1 MNFLTELKEGL
12 FISWDA
18 IRAHKLRSTLTTL
31 GIIIGILTVT
41 LMGTV
46 IEGLNAAFMNSISFM
61 GADTLYVSRRSWVED
76 SETAWLRTQRRP
88 TITVAQARAVAERMQ
103 SARAVAPLAQTM
115 QPVSHRDRKSDSVF
129 VVGTSE
135 QYAITGGFTL
145 GEGRFFSAQES
156 DGGRPVC
163 VIGFQVATNLFPRET
178 PVGRRLRIGQDTFD
192 VVGVLEKQGGLFG
205 ARLDNQIIVPILQF
219 VAAFRSNP
227 SVDIQVKAE
236 SLAQLDDTREELRG
250 VMRGVRR
257 LPPGSPD
264 DFAINNQESIQ
275 DVWNRV
281 AGTIAAVGLFV
292 TGLSLFVG
300 GIGIMNI
307 MFVSVAERTKEIG
320 IRKAIGAR
328 RRAIMVQFL
337 TEAAC
342 ICLLGSFIA
351 LSIAWPMTLLVSNY
365 MPATMSPL
373 IVGLAVVVSL
383 VTGVVSGFL
392 PAWRAAR
399 MNPVDA
405 LRSE

>member
-12 FISWDA
+12 MISWDA

-46 IEGLNAAFMNSISFM
+46 IEGLNAAFLNSISFM
-61 GADTLYVSRRSWVED
+61 GADTLYVSRNSWVNE
-76 SETAWLRTQRRP
+76 SEEEWQRAQRRP
-88 TITVAQARAVAERMQ
+88 PITMAQARAVAEGMRT
-103 SARAVAPLAQTM
+103 ARAVAPLTQTM
-115 QPVSHRDRKSDSVF
+115 QPVKYKERKSESVF
-129 VVGTSE
+129 IMGTSD
-135 QYAITGGFTL
+135 QYAITGGMVV
-145 GEGRFFSAQES
+145 GEGRFFNEQES
-156 DGGRPVC
+156 EGGRPVC
-163 VIGFQVATNLFPRET
+163 VLGFQVATNLFQQENPI
-178 PVGRRLRIGQDTFD
+178 GGRLRIGNEVFE
-192 VVGVLEKQGGLFG
+192 VVGVTEKQGGLFG
-205 ARLDNQIIVPILQF
+205 ARIDNQVIIPIRQF
-219 VAAFRSNP
+219 ATAFRYNP
-227 SVDIQVKAE
+227 YVEIQVKVADLKSME
-236 SLAQLDDTREELRG
+236 DTREELRG
-250 VMRGVRR
+250 LMRRIRR
-257 LPPGSPD
+257 LAPGAPD
-264 DFAINNQESIQ
+264 NFAINSQESIQ
-275 DVWNRV
+275 GVWNRV
-281 AGTIAAVGLFV
+281 AGTIAAVGLFI

-328 RRAIMVQFL
+328 RRAILVQFL

-342 ICLLGSFIA
+342 ICMLGSCIA
-351 LSIAWPMTLLVSNY
+351 LSIAWPMTMLVRIY
-365 MPATMSPL
+365 MPATMSPMV
-373 IVGLAVVVSL
+373 VGLAVLVSL

>member
-61 GADTLYVSRRSWVED
+61 GADTLYVSRRAWVED
-76 SETAWLRTQRRP
+76 SEDEWTRAQRRRP
-88 TITVAQARAVAERMQ
+88 ITMDMARTVADRMQ
-103 SARAVAPLAQTM
+103 SARGVAPMAQTM
-115 QPVSHRDRKSDSVF
+115 QPVKYSDRKSDSVF
-129 VVGTSE
+129 VVGTTD
-135 QYAITGGFTL
+135 QYAITGGLTV

-156 DGGRPVC
+156 QGGRPVC
-163 VIGFQVATNLFPRET
+163 VIGFQVATNLFQRD
-178 PVGRRLRIGQDTFD
+178 PVIGGRLRIGNQAFD

-205 ARLDNQIIVPILQF
+205 ARLDNQIILPILQF
-219 VAAFRSNP
+219 ATSFRHNP
-227 SVDIQVKAE
+227 SVDIQVKAT
-236 SLAQLDDTREELRG
+236 SLATLDDTREELRG
-250 VMRGVRR
+250 IMRRLRR
-257 LPPGSPD
+257 LPPGVSD
-264 DFAINNQESIQ
+264 DFAINSQESIQ
-275 DVWNRV
+275 GVWNRV

-328 RRAIMVQFL
+328 RRAILVQFL

-342 ICLLGSFIA
+342 ICMLGSFIA
-351 LSIAWPMTLLVSNY
+351 LSIAWPMTMLVRLY
-365 MPATMSPL
+365 MPATMSPM
-373 IVGLAVVVSL
+373 IVGLAVLVSL

>member
-61 GADTLYVSRRSWVED
+61 GADTLYVSRRAWVED
-76 SETAWLRTQRRP
+76 SEDEWTRAQRRRP
-88 TITVAQARAVAERMQ
+88 ITMDMARTVADRMQ
-103 SARAVAPLAQTM
+103 SARGVAPMAQTM
-115 QPVSHRDRKSDSVF
+115 QPVKYKDRKSDSVF
-129 VVGTSE
+129 VVGTTD
-135 QYAITGGFTL
+135 QYAITGGLTV

-156 DGGRPVC
+156 QGGRPVC
-163 VIGFQVATNLFPRET
+163 VIGFQVATNLFQRD
-178 PVGRRLRIGQDTFD
+178 PVIGGRLRIGNQAFD

-205 ARLDNQIIVPILQF
+205 ARLDNQIILPILQF
-219 VAAFRSNP
+219 ATSFRHNP
-227 SVDIQVKAE
+227 SVDIQVKAT
-236 SLAQLDDTREELRG
+236 SLAALDDTREELRG
-250 VMRGVRR
+250 IMRRLRR
-257 LPPGSPD
+257 LPPGVSD
-264 DFAINNQESIQ
+264 DFAINSQESIQ
-275 DVWNRV
+275 GVWNRV

-328 RRAIMVQFL
+328 RRAILVQFL

-342 ICLLGSFIA
+342 ICMLGSLIA
-351 LSIAWPMTLLVSNY
+351 LSIAWPMTMLVRLY
-365 MPATMSPL
+365 MPATMSPM
-373 IVGLAVVVSL
+373 IVGLAVLVSL

>member
-46 IEGLNAAFMNSISFM
+46 IEGLNAAFLNSISFM
-61 GADTLYVSRRSWVED
+61 GADTLYVSRRAWVED
-76 SETAWLRTQRRP
+76 SEDEWARAQRRP
-88 TITVAQARAVAERMQ
+88 PITMEQARAVAERMPA
-103 SARAVAPLAQTM
+103 ARGVAPMAQTM
-115 QPVSHRDRKSDSVF
+115 QPVKYKDRKSDSVF
-129 VVGTSE
+129 VVGTTD
-135 QYAITGGFTL
+135 QYAITGGLTV

-156 DGGRPVC
+156 QGGRPVC
-163 VIGFQVATNLFPRET
+163 VIGFQVATNLFQREAAI
-178 PVGRRLRIGQDTFD
+178 GGRLRIGNEAFD

-205 ARLDNQIIVPILQF
+205 ARLDNQIILPILQF
-219 VAAFRSNP
+219 ATAFRHNP
-227 SVDIQVKAE
+227 SVDIQVKAA
-236 SLAQLDDTREELRG
+236 SLATLDDTREQLRG
-250 VMRGVRR
+250 VMRRIRR
-257 LPPGSPD
+257 LPPGVKD
-264 DFAINNQESIQ
+264 DFAINSQESIQ
-275 DVWNRV
+275 GVWNRV

-328 RRAIMVQFL
+328 RRAILVQFL

-342 ICLLGSFIA
+342 ICMLGSFIA
-351 LSIAWPMTLLVSNY
+351 LSIAWPMTMAVRYY
-365 MPATMSPL
+365 MPATMSPMV
-373 IVGLAVVVSL
+373 VGLAVLVSL